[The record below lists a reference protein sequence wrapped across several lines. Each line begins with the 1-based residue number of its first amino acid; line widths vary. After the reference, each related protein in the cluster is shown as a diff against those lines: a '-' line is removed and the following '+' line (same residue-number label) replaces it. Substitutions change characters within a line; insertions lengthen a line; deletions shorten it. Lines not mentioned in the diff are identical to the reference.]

1 MRTEIAILFFALAM
15 MVFFDDEI
23 DKLSKRIF
31 FLIFMFSV
39 VVSHYTVA
47 YIFFFLILLFWLLMT
62 PLKDFFK
69 SKNTMTFGV
78 VGLLSVLIFFWY
90 AQVTETGFAYSSTVF
105 VKDTVGNMAEW
116 FFDEIKTVET
126 VTTYGAQIEV
136 TEQIPGWIINT
147 KSVIYTIANGLVSI
161 GVIGSIIMYIRYKK
175 GEIEHLLLTVLCWV
189 LMVLFVVMPFAYS
202 YELGRLYLQTLVL
215 LALSFVMGGEFVSK
229 CAYKAFYRIKRFKT
243 NCGNSQRIQ
252 HASIS
257 KYTLLILMLVLI
269 PYFACNTY
277 LYYQVLGV
285 PYSEDL
291 NTHGWD
297 HSRLYISEGDVVS
310 ARWLVGHKSDSLDT
324 IYRDIYGGYAL
335 GLAVAEKNH
344 TKVHLP
350 VIPDKPIS
358 AGYIYLRNANV
369 IEGVLYTYKAK
380 MSEFSYLFVGKS
392 KIYGNGISEV
402 LV

>member
-1 MRTEIAILFFALAM
+1 
-15 MVFFDDEI
+15 
-23 DKLSKRIF
+23 
-31 FLIFMFSV
+31 
-39 VVSHYTVA
+39 
-47 YIFFFLILLFWLLMT
+47 
-62 PLKDFFK
+62 
-69 SKNTMTFGV
+69 
-78 VGLLSVLIFFWY
+78 
-90 AQVTETGFAYSSTVF
+90 
-105 VKDTVGNMAEW
+105 
-116 FFDEIKTVET
+116 
-126 VTTYGAQIEV
+126 
-136 TEQIPGWIINT
+136 
-147 KSVIYTIANGLVSI
+147 
-161 GVIGSIIMYIRYKK
+161 
-175 GEIEHLLLTVLCWV
+175 
-189 LMVLFVVMPFAYS
+189 MVLFVVMPFAYS
-202 YELGRLYLQTLVL
+202 YELGRLYMQTLVL

-229 CAYKAFYRIKRFKT
+229 GAYKAFYRIKRFKT

-269 PYFACNTY
+269 PYFACSTY

-324 IYRDIYGGYAL
+324 IYRDIYGGSAL
-335 GLAVAEKNH
+335 GLAVAEKKH
-344 TKVHLP
+344 TVHLS
-350 VIPDKPIS
+350 VISDKPIS

-369 IEGVLYTYKAK
+369 IEGVLYTYKAR
-380 MSEFSYLFVGKS
+380 MSEFSYLFDGKS